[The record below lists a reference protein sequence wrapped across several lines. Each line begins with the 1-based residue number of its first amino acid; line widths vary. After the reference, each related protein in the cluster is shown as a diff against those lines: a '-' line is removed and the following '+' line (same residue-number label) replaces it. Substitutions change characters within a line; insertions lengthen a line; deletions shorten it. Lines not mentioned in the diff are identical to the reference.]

1 MFVLIG
7 MPVYKR
13 DWILPTWFDAIERQ
27 DWPLDQIGFIFEV
40 ASDDHQTTDALLS
53 WHGRHPEVRCFD
65 LSVNTRIEH
74 VQHPDGHRTWNLPRY
89 QAMAEMR
96 NRLLE
101 LAVCRNPDRYF
112 SLDSDMIL
120 MDPTAISQLVSLTE
134 SLDAVAP
141 LAYMTQEG
149 IDYPNVMTFIP
160 NTQMKQALRFG
171 NYPLGTVF
179 KVDVIMGAKM
189 MTRPVYQGARYRC
202 HSQGEDLGWSANCAE
217 LHFQL
222 WSASHL
228 YASHVMHPSSLG
240 PFLAS
245 GDSRR
250 CVANSGGVEAAT
262 AGAVVVGG
270 ANP

>member
-1 MFVLIG
+1 
-7 MPVYKR
+7 
-13 DWILPTWFDAIERQ
+13 
-27 DWPLDQIGFIFEV
+27 
-40 ASDDHQTTDALLS
+40 
-53 WHGRHPEVRCFD
+53 
-65 LSVNTRIEH
+65 
-74 VQHPDGHRTWNLPRY
+74 
-89 QAMAEMR
+89 
-96 NRLLE
+96 
-101 LAVCRNPDRYF
+101 
-112 SLDSDMIL
+112 MIL

-141 LAYMTQEG
+141 LAYMTPEG
-149 IDYPNVMTFIP
+149 IDFPNVMTFIP

-189 MTRPVYQGARYRC
+189 MSRSVYHRARYRC

-217 LHFQL
+217 LRLQL

-228 YASHVMHPSSLG
+228 YAAHVMHPSSLG
-240 PFLAS
+240 TFLAS

-250 CVANSGGVEAAT
+250 YIANPGGLETAT
-262 AGAVVVGG
+262 TGAVVVGS